1 MSACGVTYCVDT
13 TAVLFAL
20 FGSAES
26 LVVVNVSWRLQP
38 HLLGDRGVGGEKALS
53 EPLYEEIVARSFFSS
68 TCERIASRIPVW

>member
-1 MSACGVTYCVDT
+1 MLPLGATASGESVALIWMSACGVTYCVDT

-26 LVVVNVSWRLQP
+26 LLVVNVSWRLQP

-53 EPLYEEIVARSFFSS
+53 EPLL
-68 TCERIASRIPVW
+68 